1 MLLSLRCTSL
11 FHQHNLTHA
20 KQGQDKVLCIYCI
33 ITQQLLVFFCMFV
46 EHYYMFVHTKSSH
59 VYTIKTK
66 KIYLFLYVLLQNCYK
81 TYLFMLKNEIF
92 MFVHTKSP
100 YVYTINVKKSTFFC
114 TFYCKIIIKH
124 IFLC

>member
-33 ITQQLLVFFCMFV
+33 ITQQLLVFFVFITTMLKNEIFMFV
-46 EHYYMFVHTKSSH
+46 YTKSSH
-59 VYTIKTK
+59 VYTIKP
-66 KIYLFLYVLLQNCYK
+66 KIN
-81 TYLFMLKNEIF
+81 
-92 MFVHTKSP
+92 
-100 YVYTINVKKSTFFC
+100 FFC
-114 TFYCKIIIKH
+114 TFYYKIVIKH